1 MTGVLSEAPKAPYRA
16 IAHLDLDAFFASVE
30 ENRDPSL
37 RDKPVIV
44 GGGERGVVATCNY
57 IARRFGVHSAM
68 PMGTARRLCPQAVV
82 LSGDHRLYSDYSRR
96 FIAILHE
103 YSPVVEKVGID
114 EAFVDLTGT
123 ERLFGPVAHTCRT
136 IQRRV
141 WEELQLG
148 VSVGLATNKLVAKVA
163 SDFQKPRGFTVVR
176 RGEEASFLA
185 PLPVERLPGVGPTML
200 GQLRDRGILTVGDLA
215 KVSENLLRLTFGE
228 LGESLARRAR
238 GEDPRLVTTRE
249 PVKSISRETTFEE
262 DTTDTARLE
271 STLLRLTED
280 VCRRLRHQRLE
291 ARTVTVKIRYSDFV
305 THTRS
310 HTLRRPLDVDE
321 AFFEEVLSLF
331 RNGRQRRYR
340 IRLVGVGLSNL
351 VPRSWQDDLFDQE
364 LPLLRDLDMRL
375 DAIREKYGRDAVKR
389 GVAEE

>member
-1 MTGVLSEAPKAPYRA
+1 MPRANRSLRGVAVL
-16 IAHLDLDAFFASVE
+16 AHLDLDAFFASVE

-68 PMGTARRLCPQAVV
+68 PMSTARRLCPQAVV
-82 LSGDHRLYSDYSRR
+82 LAGDHRLYGDYSRR

-163 SDFQKPRGFTVVR
+163 SDFRKPRGFTVVR
-176 RGEEASFLA
+176 RGDEARFLA
-185 PLPVERLPGVGPTML
+185 GGSGEALRPT
-200 GQLRDRGILTVGDLA
+200 RRHEKCRA
-215 KVSENLLRLTFGE
+215 C
-228 LGESLARRAR
+228 ARRSSPCAQGAR
-238 GEDPRLVTTRE
+238 
-249 PVKSISRETTFEE
+249 
-262 DTTDTARLE
+262 
-271 STLLRLTED
+271 
-280 VCRRLRHQRLE
+280 H
-291 ARTVTVKIRYSDFV
+291 
-305 THTRS
+305 
-310 HTLRRPLDVDE
+310 
-321 AFFEEVLSLF
+321 
-331 RNGRQRRYR
+331 
-340 IRLVGVGLSNL
+340 
-351 VPRSWQDDLFDQE
+351 
-364 LPLLRDLDMRL
+364 
-375 DAIREKYGRDAVKR
+375 
-389 GVAEE
+389 